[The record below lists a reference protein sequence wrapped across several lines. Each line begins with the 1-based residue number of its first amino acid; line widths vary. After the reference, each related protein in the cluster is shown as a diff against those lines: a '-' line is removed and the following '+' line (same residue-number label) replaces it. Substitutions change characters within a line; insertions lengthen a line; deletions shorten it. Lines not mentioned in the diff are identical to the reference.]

1 MNFIHAYKV
10 DFSLYPTPLPPSVF
24 FFSFRFF
31 FFIYLFFVAV
41 VVIVVFQ
48 FSRMDFAL
56 YFSLVADG
64 EWSA

>member
-24 FFSFRFF
+24 FSFRF